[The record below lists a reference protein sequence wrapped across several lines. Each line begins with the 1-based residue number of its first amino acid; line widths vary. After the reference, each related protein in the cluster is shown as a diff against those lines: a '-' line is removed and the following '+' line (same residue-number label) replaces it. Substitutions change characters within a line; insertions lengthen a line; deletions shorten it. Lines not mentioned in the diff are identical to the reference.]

1 MSYKR
6 LLFSSLVQK
15 ILKIKKSPGVFKV
28 ECNRTLFAS
37 KKRAGSDTDKIHEK
51 PNWPEA
57 QSPEHPL
64 LNAEKWVC
72 PFGQHGFNQSLF
84 CLISADTVISL
95 WKNTIFLMENPRTIC
110 GKTQCYLLR
119 LREDWRTCRT
129 ACRPVAPHLALVFFK
144 KVLSLCPYHWLLETL
159 AFRPSVNSLSWCIPL
174 YLITLCTVFLNL
186 MKVLH
191 IWLYD
196 VILRFVVTFSHLTLS
211 DYSSFNQ

>member
-1 MSYKR
+1 
-6 LLFSSLVQK
+6 
-15 ILKIKKSPGVFKV
+15 
-28 ECNRTLFAS
+28 
-37 KKRAGSDTDKIHEK
+37 
-51 PNWPEA
+51 
-57 QSPEHPL
+57 
-64 LNAEKWVC
+64 
-72 PFGQHGFNQSLF
+72 
-84 CLISADTVISL
+84 
-95 WKNTIFLMENPRTIC
+95 MENPRTSS
-110 GKTQCYLLR
+110 GKTQYYLLR

-129 ACRPVAPHLALVFFK
+129 ACRPVALRLALFFFK

-211 DYSSFNQ
+211 DYSSFNQQMHFSVSWCPVVCFSNPFTLVTLCFLLLSL